1 MKATVC
7 GPAFPLSIYSIFD
20 YRLSINSS
28 NQKAGEALLLIIIVI
43 MATIQD
49 GIRWLVNGP
58 TASMP
63 TEPESQNATT
73 VADTKA
79 ELQRLR
85 QQIEE
90 LQSQIDKLLLNA
102 TSQNQNKFAGSSSD
116 EMSVPPSCSL
126 NNSFHIEKK
135 LSTKRPR
142 PNSTASEGNM
152 HSGLHHR
159 RIIAKASHVIED
171 GFAISSEEPGS
182 KKTQILVTH
191 DLCSPIHVMSI
202 CSEEEDGRLL
212 DIQKADAS
220 NSNLYNDDADTDDEP
235 ENDDASHNKH
245 LLKTK
250 KHVSQRSGSSSP
262 SNNSAFPPFMEQLKD
277 RAGWLIGLLVLQ
289 SCSSFIIQYN
299 ELFLQ
304 KHMIIVQFLTML
316 VGAGG
321 NAGNQ
326 ASVRVIRSLAV
337 GTLNKRT
344 MRSFLRSEAKM
355 AISLSILIGMT
366 GFIRAAMFRTPPGET
381 IAVTASV
388 CAIVAISVAIGCTLP
403 LGMRRVGIDP
413 AHSSTSIQVVMDILG
428 VLITVCVS
436 TFVMS
441 FKVFQSNEDAMED
454 DDLATI

>member
-1 MKATVC
+1 MAPMPIEPKPHKAT
-7 GPAFPLSIYSIFD
+7 
-20 YRLSINSS
+20 
-28 NQKAGEALLLIIIVI
+28 
-43 MATIQD
+43 
-49 GIRWLVNGP
+49 
-58 TASMP
+58 TA
-63 TEPESQNATT
+63 
-73 VADTKA
+73 VDTKA

-85 QQIEE
+85 RRNEE
-90 LQSQIDKLLLNA
+90 LQSQVDKLLLNA
-102 TSQNQNKFAGSSSD
+102 RSQNQSKFAGSCSD
-116 EMSVPPSCSL
+116 EMSLPPSCSL
-126 NNSFHIEKK
+126 NDGLHVENK
-135 LSTKRPR
+135 LSTKQPK
-142 PNSTASEGNM
+142 PNSTASEGNT

-159 RIIAKASHVIED
+159 RIIAKASHVED
-171 GFAISSEEPGS
+171 GIVTSGEEPGH

-202 CSEEEDGRLL
+202 CSDEEDGRLP
-212 DIQKADAS
+212 DVQNADAS
-220 NSNLYNDDADTDDEP
+220 SSNPNNDDADTDEEP

-250 KHVSQRSGSSSP
+250 KHVSHRSGSSSP
-262 SNNSAFPPFMEQLKD
+262 SNSSAFPPFIEQLKD
-277 RAGWLIGLLVLQ
+277 RAGWLIGLLILQ

-299 ELFLQ
+299 ERFLQ

-344 MRSFLRSEAKM
+344 MRSFLLSEAKM
-355 AISLSILIGMT
+355 ALCLSILIGMT

-441 FKVFQSNEDAMED
+441 LRVFQSNEDTMED